1 LGSLSVGPVS
11 DGRAL
16 VLCVIGGGGGLLL
29 LLLFLLEALKVLVK
43 SKEGEGAL
51 DGGEWLSLLGM
62 MPGN

>member
-1 LGSLSVGPVS
+1 
-11 DGRAL
+11 

-29 LLLFLLEALKVLVK
+29 LLLLLEELKVLAK

-51 DGGEWLSLLGM
+51 DGGEWLLLLGI

>member
-1 LGSLSVGPVS
+1 LSVGPVS

-29 LLLFLLEALKVLVK
+29 LLLLLLLEALKVLAK

-51 DGGEWLSLLGM
+51 DGGEWLLLLGI